1 MARVAVVQVK
11 YVRGWAR
18 DFTVVEVF
26 EGDDPLEL
34 DAKAREFVRTWS
46 VVPRSVDDRVE
57 WRVCPVERESRISV
71 DSYSHEPKSGV
82 WSSRPPRVGYANS
95 SRARR

>member
-34 DAKAREFVRTWS
+34 DAKAREFVRAWS
-46 VVPRSVDDRVE
+46 VVPKSVDGRTE
-57 WRVCPVERESRISV
+57 WRVCPVERESRVPV
-71 DSYSHEPKSGV
+71 DSYEPKSGV
-82 WSSRPPRVGYANS
+82 WSSRP
-95 SRARR
+95 ARKGHVNYGRRR